1 MRYRILCLILYVEIY
16 LPRRISL
23 VGSTEQ
29 IFTEQLGGTLKPWQR
44 HLSRTS
50 NTMSSFCLIFALFF
64 INNHPVQREK
74 ARLVHFTTV
83 KILALVAGSLSDYII
98 TTTVAFLMEA
108 VTPIILGLQMSWKYN
123 VMELTL
129 EKECGELRSSLNIPI
144 CQLSPSHWLYF
155 PVGRFK
161 ICLERINFFSPPFF
175 CFQCINHWGLFVY
188 CSYIFFSQIRMCMN
202 CIFVVWFVVH
212 CWTMNWNAGS
222 WAKLAHIGSWAI

>member
-1 MRYRILCLILYVEIY
+1 
-16 LPRRISL
+16 
-23 VGSTEQ
+23 
-29 IFTEQLGGTLKPWQR
+29 
-44 HLSRTS
+44 
-50 NTMSSFCLIFALFF
+50 MSSLCLIFALFF

-129 EKECGELRSSLNIPI
+129 EKECGELRSSLNVPI
-144 CQLSPSHWLYF
+144 CQLSPSHWPYF

-161 ICLERINFFSPPFF
+161 ICLEIINFFLSPILLFPMYKSLRPVCLLHLYLFLTNKDVHELHF
-175 CFQCINHWGLFVY
+175 CSLVCGSLLNHELKCWLM
-188 CSYIFFSQIRMCMN
+188 SQM
-202 CIFVVWFVVH
+202 
-212 CWTMNWNAGS
+212 
-222 WAKLAHIGSWAI
+222 LAHEPNWLILVHEPFNPLFSALYCFFQEVESREFRAI